1 MGIKGFQGTSLLDY
15 PGRISS
21 LIFTGGCNLTCPFCH
36 NPSLVLCP
44 QDHPDYPPDVLLHEI
59 AERRRFIDGVV
70 ISGGEPTLDPNLPE
84 WLRSIKQLGLLVKLD
99 TNGLAPEVLSNLLA
113 AGLLDYIALDVK
125 TAPARYS
132 ELHPR
137 PVDLDLLPQSVALI
151 KSAGIAYEFRTT
163 CVPGYVEDHD
173 ISAMGALLQG
183 GKLWVLQQFV
193 PDNAL
198 DAQLRTSRPHPDAK
212 LLHFA
217 DLARRYVAEV
227 KVRGLR

>member
-15 PGRISS
+15 PGRIAS

-36 NPSLVLCP
+36 NPSLVLSP
-44 QDHPDYPPDVLLHEI
+44 QDHPDYPFEVLLHEI
-59 AERRRFIDGVV
+59 AERRSFIDGVV
-70 ISGGEPTLDPNLPE
+70 ISGGEPTLDPDLPQF
-84 WLRSIKQLGLLVKLD
+84 LRAVKRLGLLVKLD
-99 TNGLAPEVLSNLLA
+99 TNGLAPEVLADLLSEK
-113 AGLLDYIALDVK
+113 LLDYIALDVK
-125 TAPARYS
+125 TAPARYG
-132 ELHPR
+132 ELHHS

-151 KSAGIAYEFRTT
+151 KSAGIPYEFRTT

-198 DAQLRTSRPHPDAK
+198 DAQLRAGQPHPDAK

-217 DLARRYVAEV
+217 DLAHRYVAEV